1 MGTLALLL
9 SIDTDKEN
17 KSNLREERVLLLQVV
32 LNE

>member
-1 MGTLALLL
+1 MALLL

-17 KSNLREERVLLLQVV
+17 KSNLREERLLLLQVV